1 MKRHESIVILSREH
15 HFGLLFG
22 WKIRQGIQK
31 QVPPERILPYVKY
44 FWENHLLLHFR
55 EEETILFASLENEL
69 VDQARFEHNQIE
81 QLVAQLMI
89 RKMVQP
95 EQLNMLTV
103 LLDHHIRFE
112 ERILFPYLEK
122 ELPEDKLLAIGMEL
136 QQLDYRRQKD
146 TYPDEFWR

>member
-1 MKRHESIVILSREH
+1 MKRHESIAILSREH

-22 WKIRQGIQK
+22 WKIRQGIKK
-31 QVPPERILPYVKY
+31 QVPPERILPYIKY

-55 EEETILFASLENEL
+55 GEETILFASLKNEL

-89 RKMVQP
+89 RKTVQP

-122 ELPEDKLLAIGMEL
+122 ELPEEKLVTIGMEL
-136 QQLDYRRQKD
+136 QQLDHGRPKD
-146 TYPDEFWR
+146 AFPDEFWK